1 MESNHQ
7 MQPLVASD
15 TLMLTA
21 FLTCTTFMTKKLS
34 FEAKEK
40 IVELAGAC
48 FWYWNGFYSF
58 LDSCGVPKALQN
70 KYPRD
75 AYNKYTM
82 MRAILG
88 DLDQAGNVELIGS
101 IASGFYRLK
110 GPMDRD
116 QLDEK
121 KAKRLLAEFRE
132 AIGDDPIEAEIRK
145 REKERAKLSH
155 EQLVAERR
163 AQNKRLEDLNAEFLS
178 LTSVSDITPQQ
189 RGFRLESLFFQLLH
203 ICEFEHTKP
212 YRTPGQ
218 EQIDGHFRYEKFD
231 YLVEAKWTQDL
242 TKQPDLS
249 IFDGKIRGKAQST
262 RGFFISANGFD
273 NTAVQ
278 KYSGDSPRIILMTGE
293 DLALILSGRVFFTD
307 AVKAKVD
314 AIVRLGSILYS
325 VRQLAT

>member
-1 MESNHQ
+1 M
-7 MQPLVASD
+7 A
-15 TLMLTA
+15 
-21 FLTCTTFMTKKLS
+21 KKLS

-40 IVELAGAC
+40 MVELAGAC

-58 LDSCGVPKALQN
+58 LDSCGVPKSLQS
-70 KYPRD
+70 KYPRE

-88 DLDQAGNVELIGS
+88 DLDQDGNVELIGS

-121 KAKRLLAEFRE
+121 KAKKLLAEFRE
-132 AIGDDPIEAEIRK
+132 TIGDDPIEAEIKK
-145 REKERAKLSH
+145 REKERSKISY
-155 EQLVAERR
+155 EQSIADRR
-163 AQNKRLEDLNAEFLS
+163 AHNKRLENLYSEFLG
-178 LTSVSDITPQQ
+178 LTTANDITPQQ
-189 RGFRLESLFFQLLH
+189 RGFNLEKLFFQLLH
-203 ICEFEHTKP
+203 LSEFDHTKP

-231 YLVEAKWTQDL
+231 YLVEAKWTQEP
-242 TKQPDLS
+242 TKQSDLS

-278 KYSGDSPRIILMTGE
+278 KYSGDSPRIILMTGA
-293 DLALILSGRVFFTD
+293 DLTFILSGRVLFVD
-307 AVKAKVD
+307 AMKAKVD
-314 AIVRLGSILYS
+314 AIVRLGNILYP
-325 VRQLAT
+325 VR

>member
-1 MESNHQ
+1 M
-7 MQPLVASD
+7 A
-15 TLMLTA
+15 
-21 FLTCTTFMTKKLS
+21 KKLS

-48 FWYWNGFYSF
+48 FWYWNGYYSF
-58 LDSCGVPKALQN
+58 LDSCGVPQSLQR
-70 KYPRD
+70 KYPRE

-82 MRAILG
+82 MRAILE
-88 DLDQAGNVELIGS
+88 DLDRAGNADLIGS

-132 AIGDDPIEAEIRK
+132 VIGDDPIEAEIKK
-145 REKERAKLSH
+145 RYQERAKVAY
-155 EQLVAERR
+155 EQSIADRR
-163 AQNKRLEDLNAEFLS
+163 AQVKRLEDLNTEFLG
-178 LTSVSDITPQQ
+178 LATANDVTPQQ
-189 RGFRLESLFFQLLH
+189 RGFRLETLFFQLLH
-203 ICEFEHTKP
+203 LCELEHTKP
-212 YRTPGQ
+212 FRTPER

-231 YLVEAKWTQDL
+231 YLVEVKWTQEP

-273 NTAVQ
+273 GTAVQ
-278 KYSGDSPRIILMTGE
+278 KYSGDSPRILLMTGE
-293 DLALILSGRVFFTD
+293 DLALVLGGRVMFVD
-307 AVKAKVD
+307 AMKAKVD
-314 AIVRLGSILYS
+314 SIVRLGNILYP
-325 VRQLAT
+325 VRQIAT